1 MAKGFADIDRQ
12 CRELVAE
19 ARAGSFKSVYLLMG
33 EEPYYPEQVC
43 DAILENALD
52 ESERDFNQL
61 ICYGSEVDADTVITA
76 ARRFPMMAERQLVV
90 VKEAQ
95 LMRSLEDLAVYV
107 NQPLDSTILVL
118 LLHGASVD
126 KRKALY
132 KAVQKNGVVVDS
144 PLVRDYEL
152 PQWISSYY
160 EGRGLRIAPDAAAL
174 LAESTGTDLGRIAV
188 ETDKLLK
195 NLPEGASAVSADDI
209 EKNVGISR
217 EYSVFELTRA
227 LSYRQADKAVRI
239 ATRIGSMPR
248 FAMPAAVSALF
259 THFYRVL
266 RHGLGQG
273 IDVNPYFLREYDA
286 AVRAYPTR
294 ACMTAIS
301 LLTEYDYKGKGGAAG
316 EATPGELLVELVTKL
331 LSI

>member
-1 MAKGFADIDRQ
+1 M
-12 CRELVAE
+12 
-19 ARAGSFKSVYLLMG
+19 
-33 EEPYYPEQVC
+33 
-43 DAILENALD
+43 
-52 ESERDFNQL
+52 
-61 ICYGSEVDADTVITA
+61 
-76 ARRFPMMAERQLVV
+76 
-90 VKEAQ
+90 
-95 LMRSLEDLAVYV
+95 
-107 NQPLDSTILVL
+107 
-118 LLHGASVD
+118 
-126 KRKALY
+126 
-132 KAVQKNGVVVDS
+132 
-144 PLVRDYEL
+144 
-152 PQWISSYY
+152 
-160 EGRGLRIAPDAAAL
+160 
-174 LAESTGTDLGRIAV
+174 
-188 ETDKLLK
+188 
-195 NLPEGASAVSADDI
+195 SADDI

-286 AVRAYPTR
+286 AARAYPTR

>member
-1 MAKGFADIDRQ
+1 MQMTGFGKTAVSA
-12 CRELVAE
+12 LTA
-19 ARAGSFKSVYLLMG
+19 AGLLLMAAG
-33 EEPYYPEQVC
+33 GGWEQAWGLWNESTEAGRMKNVVLLEAPSPAPREATAEDSPPREEAAVRTLALAAEPERMDPAPDALPAGGQEQVVETT
-43 DAILENALD
+43 IE
-52 ESERDFNQL
+52 
-61 ICYGSEVDADTVITA
+61 GG
-76 ARRFPMMAERQLVV
+76 
-90 VKEAQ
+90 
-95 LMRSLEDLAVYV
+95 MRIKNETGYYV
-107 NQPLDSTILVL
+107 
-118 LLHGASVD
+118 
-126 KRKALY
+126 
-132 KAVQKNGVVVDS
+132 
-144 PLVRDYEL
+144 
-152 PQWISSYY
+152 
-160 EGRGLRIAPDAAAL
+160 DAAAL

-239 ATRIGSMPR
+239 ATRMGGMPR
-248 FAMPAAVSALF
+248 FALPAAVSALF

>member
-1 MAKGFADIDRQ
+1 VLFGLAVVFGPFLVRAKPV
-12 CRELVAE
+12 RE
-19 ARAGSFKSVYLLMG
+19 RIGSFSRPLLVISVDVILFANMMNMISLWTKS
-33 EEPYYPEQVC
+33 
-43 DAILENALD
+43 I
-52 ESERDFNQL
+52 F
-61 ICYGSEVDADTVITA
+61 T
-76 ARRFPMMAERQLVV
+76 
-90 VKEAQ
+90 
-95 LMRSLEDLAVYV
+95 
-107 NQPLDSTILVL
+107 TILVL

-126 KRKALY
+126 KRRGLY

-188 ETDKLLK
+188 ETDILLK

-239 ATRIGSMPR
+239 ATRMGGMPR
-248 FAMPAAVSALF
+248 FALPAAVSALF
-259 THFYRVL
+259 THFYRILKYEALLSQGGRPSQEEKARVL
-266 RHGLGQG
+266 G
-273 IDVNPYFLREYDA
+273 VSPYFFREYDE
-286 AVRAYPTR
+286 AVRNYPLPR
-294 ACMTAIS
+294 CMAVIS
-301 LLTEYDYKGKGGAAG
+301 LLNEYDFKGKGGNVSAETEAG
-316 EATPGELLVELVTKL
+316 DLLVELTAAILGV
-331 LSI
+331 